1 MLTHIEARNFKRF
14 EHLDLELGS
23 PVVFI
28 GPNNSGKT
36 SAMQALALWRHGLSL
51 WHAKYPKGR
60 APKRRPGVTVS
71 RQDLISIPVPA
82 VNYLWHHQHL
92 RSRSTKS
99 DNTARTDNVRIEII
113 VDGTSGGR
121 TWRCGLEFD
130 YANQDWIYCRPLRKD
145 SDSLPERMPVP
156 KEALNVRISALPPMS
171 GLSATE
177 TRLDKGAIDVR
188 IGEGRT
194 AEVLRNL
201 CHIVHTSEQSVH
213 WNSVVVWIRDLFG
226 CDLEAPEY
234 VPSRGEIL
242 LFYRERGSRFDISSA
257 GRGMHQ
263 TLLLL
268 AYMYANP
275 SSVILLDKP
284 DAHLEILRQ
293 RQTYRILT
301 DVASSQGSQIIAAS
315 HSEVLLNEAARRDM
329 VVAFVGVPHRIDQSS
344 SSAVRKALGEIGF
357 DDYVQ
362 AQQTGWIL
370 YLEGSTDLAILQSFA
385 KRLGHKEALLALR
398 SPFVRYVGNQPR
410 AVERHFF
417 AIREAV
423 PHLRGLALFDRLDRE
438 LSDQDR
444 LKLLQWRRREIE
456 NYLSSL
462 PTLLR
467 FATST
472 AERESPTSLLTRPEI
487 ERRREAMMTA
497 VRTVSSALQT
507 LDKGSPWS
515 DDTKASDE
523 VLAPVFQNYYRN
535 LGLPNLMAKKSF
547 YELAEHLPESEIAE
561 EVREKLDAIARVARS
576 GVE

>member
-1 MLTHIEARNFKRF
+1 
-14 EHLDLELGS
+14 
-23 PVVFI
+23 
-28 GPNNSGKT
+28 
-36 SAMQALALWRHGLSL
+36 MQALALWHHGLSL
-51 WHAKYPKGR
+51 WHAKYPEGH

-71 RQDLISIPVPA
+71 RHDLISIPDPA

-92 RSRSTKS
+92 RSRSTKA
-99 DNTARTDNVRIEII
+99 DNSIRTDNVRIEII
-113 VDGTSGGR
+113 VDGTSGSR
-121 TWRCGLEFD
+121 AWRCGLEFD
-130 YANQDWIYCRPLRKD
+130 YANQDWIYCTPLRKD

-156 KEALNVRISALPPMS
+156 KQALNVRISALPRMS

-177 TRLDKGAIDVR
+177 TRLDQGAIDVR

-201 CHIVHTSEQSVH
+201 YHLVHTSEQSAH
-213 WNSVVVWIRDLFG
+213 WHSVVGWIRDLFG
-226 CDLEAPEY
+226 CDLEEPEY

-242 LFYRERGSRFDISSA
+242 LFYRKHRSRFDISSA

-275 SSVILLDKP
+275 GSVILLDEP

-301 DVASSQGSQIIAAS
+301 DVASRQGSQIIAAS
-315 HSEVLLNEAARRDM
+315 HSEALLSEAARRDM
-329 VVAFVGVPHRIDQSS
+329 VVAFVGEPHRIDQSS

-370 YLEGSTDLAILQSFA
+370 YLEGSTDLAILQSLA
-385 KRLGHKEALLALR
+385 NRLGHKEALLALER
-398 SPFVRYVGNQPR
+398 PFVCYVGNQPR
-410 AVERHFF
+410 SVERHFYGL
-417 AIREAV
+417 RKAV
-423 PHLRGLALFDRLDRE
+423 PGLRGLALFDRLDRD
-438 LSDQDR
+438 LSDRDR
-444 LKLLQWRRREIE
+444 LILLQWGRREIE
-456 NYLSSL
+456 NYLCNL

-467 FATST
+467 FARST
-472 AERESPTSLLTRPEI
+472 ARRESQGSLSIGPEI
-487 ERRREAMMTA
+487 ERRRQAMTAA
-497 VRTVSSALQT
+497 VRTVTSALQT

-515 DDTKASDE
+515 HEIKASDE
-523 VLAPVFQNYYRN
+523 VLAPVFQNYYRA

-547 YELAEHLPESEIAE
+547 YELAGHIPENEIAE

-576 GVE
+576 RVE